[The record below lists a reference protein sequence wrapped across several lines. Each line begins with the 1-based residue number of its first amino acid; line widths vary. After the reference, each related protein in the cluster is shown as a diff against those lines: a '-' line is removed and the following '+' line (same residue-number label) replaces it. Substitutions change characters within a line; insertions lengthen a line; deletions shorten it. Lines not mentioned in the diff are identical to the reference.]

1 MATATSITYTTSN
14 CGDIGSTSSTTFT
27 STNAGHG
34 MHRQQ
39 LEQWP
44 TMYPFDFFVGMEECR
59 RGLTVDLD
67 VALGK
72 KPRFKPW
79 QLTGLLGVLS

>member
-14 CGDIGSTSSTTFT
+14 CGDIGFTTI
-27 STNAGHG
+27 SV
-34 MHRQQ
+34 
-39 LEQWP
+39 EDIP
-44 TMYPFDFFVGMEECR
+44 PDFFVGMEECR

-79 QLTGLLGVLS
+79 QLTGPLGVLS